1 MRAAIAIV
9 MTLALT
15 AVWGCQSASPR
26 GGGMAS
32 EEGFKIVVPSTDTQ
46 VKQGQV
52 QTVTVSLQRSDLFKR
67 DVKLEIK
74 PSKGISVE
82 PGNAL
87 IKAGA
92 KPDVQLRIT
101 APKDA
106 ALGAYR
112 VYVKGTPETGEP
124 TSVEFEVKVVAP

>member
-1 MRAAIAIV
+1 MRAAIAIAT
-9 MTLALT
+9 TLALT

-26 GGGMAS
+26 GGGMTS

>member
-92 KPDVQLRIT
+92 NPDVQLRIT